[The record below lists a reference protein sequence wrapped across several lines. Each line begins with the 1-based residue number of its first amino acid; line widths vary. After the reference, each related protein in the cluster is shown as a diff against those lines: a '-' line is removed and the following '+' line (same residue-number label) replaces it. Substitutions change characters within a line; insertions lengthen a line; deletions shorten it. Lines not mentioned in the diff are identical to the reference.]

1 MAAKKIN
8 GKSKLGKNPFYNQV
22 MNVFVKSPYGGFNF
36 RQVSKQMGI
45 NDKASREL
53 VRLILEE
60 LCMTKEIVEDKR
72 GKYKLNPGLIR
83 EKFLH
88 NTITGRVDMKDTGK
102 AYIISDDD
110 TEDIYIAANNTNR
123 ALNGDT
129 VKVMLF
135 PKRSGRKPEGQIL
148 EVLERA
154 HKNFVGVMKIS
165 GAFGFLI
172 PDDVRMPVDIFI
184 PGPGLKGAKDGEKV
198 LAVMTDWPEHSKNP
212 FGEVLEVLGKPG
224 EHAVEMNSILA
235 NYDFPLSFSKAAEKE
250 AENITEAISREE
262 YAKRRDFRDIFTCTI
277 DPIDAKDFDDALSLK
292 KLPNGNWEVG
302 VHIADVSHF
311 VRPGMAIDKEA
322 YDRATSV
329 YLVDRTFPMLPE
341 KLSNK
346 VCSLRADEE
355 KLCFSTVFEMNDK
368 AEVISEWFGKT
379 VILSDRRF
387 TYEEVQEM
395 LDGNEGDFKAE
406 ILILDGLAKKLRAD
420 RFKKGSINFRSR
432 EVKFRL
438 DEFSRP
444 VEAFI
449 KEQNDSHRLIEDF
462 MLLSNKKVAEK
473 IGKKKGEAEAKSF
486 VYRIHDEPNPE
497 KLGTFVEFVAK
508 LGYSVKTGS
517 RKTLSDSLNQLF
529 DKIAGKGEEN
539 LVETIAIRTMSKA
552 IYSTKNIG
560 HYGLAFPFYTHF
572 TSPIRRYPDLMVHR
586 LLEEYMAGKKSVD
599 RDDLEAKCKH
609 SSEMERNAADAERAS
624 VKFKQA
630 EFMLD
635 KIGQD
640 FSGLISGVGK
650 WGFWVELDINKGEGM
665 VPMRSL
671 QDDYYSLDEDNFM
684 IVGERRGKKFRLGD
698 PVMIKVKHI
707 DLARKQMD
715 FELVE

>member
-1 MAAKKIN
+1 
-8 GKSKLGKNPFYNQV
+8 
-22 MNVFVKSPYGGFNF
+22 
-36 RQVSKQMGI
+36 
-45 NDKASREL
+45 
-53 VRLILEE
+53 
-60 LCMTKEIVEDKR
+60 
-72 GKYKLNPGLIR
+72 
-83 EKFLH
+83 
-88 NTITGRVDMKDTGK
+88 
-102 AYIISDDD
+102 
-110 TEDIYIAANNTNR
+110 
-123 ALNGDT
+123 
-129 VKVMLF
+129 
-135 PKRSGRKPEGQIL
+135 
-148 EVLERA
+148 
-154 HKNFVGVMKIS
+154 
-165 GAFGFLI
+165 
-172 PDDVRMPVDIFI
+172 VDIFI
-184 PGPGLKGAKDGEKV
+184 PGPSLKDARDGEKV

-224 EHAVEMNSILA
+224 EHEVEMSSILA

-250 AENITEAISREE
+250 AEQIQEIISREE
-262 YAKRRDFRDIFTCTI
+262 YAKRRDFRDVFTCTI

-302 VHIADVSHF
+302 VHIADVSHY

-368 AEVISEWFGKT
+368 AEVLNEWFGKT
-379 VILSDRRF
+379 VILSNRRF

-395 LDGNEGDFKAE
+395 LEGNDGDFKEE

-473 IGKKKGEAEAKSF
+473 IGKKKSEAEAKSF

-586 LLEEYMAGKKSVD
+586 LLEDYMNGGKSVN
-599 RDDLEAKCKH
+599 RDGLEEKCKH

-671 QDDYYSLDEDNFM
+671 QDDFYYLDEDNFK
-684 IVGERRGKKFRLGD
+684 IVGQRRGKQFRLGD
-698 PVMIKVKHI
+698 AVMIKVKHI